1 MNDEEPTAK
10 VLKITPLESNGENP
24 LSPPCAPA
32 PDQLTQIKDGEANNN
47 TTNCTQAENFNEKT
61 KTSKRTKRMLMSN
74 LTHLINFYFSDSNIR
89 TSKFL
94 QQKLNDSEMTLQVL
108 MTFTKLKQ
116 LTTNENDVSLALRKC
131 SAIEFDGSKISLKK
145 ALSEIIEAGVDD
157 KTVYIENVDQKST
170 IEILKRIFEN
180 FGPVNFVSLPK
191 FKNSNRIKGF
201 AFVEFSTSEAA
212 QKSCKAAY
220 MNSQKFYSLYNWLK
234 SETNMKKFDS
244 EEISKFKVSDLP
256 DFNSIPCF
264 SEYSE
269 LNSLDV
275 LASRNLDQMT
285 IIPKSLWLNLKS
297 FYKQIQKNCQLSKS
311 SMYFTSPSSESSN
324 NPNYLPIRTNNTIT
338 FKFEIIRQTDAN
350 WFNEYHLRKL
360 LWDSNLTCVGIDFD
374 AKIVTLDETSAEILE
389 KLNFPKIKFFS
400 TAKTNLE
407 KPNSSYIDSKHGPS
421 THIRFDDDDELET
434 KKPKMDDE
442 GIVYF

>member
-1 MNDEEPTAK
+1 
-10 VLKITPLESNGENP
+10 
-24 LSPPCAPA
+24 
-32 PDQLTQIKDGEANNN
+32 
-47 TTNCTQAENFNEKT
+47 
-61 KTSKRTKRMLMSN
+61 
-74 LTHLINFYFSDSNIR
+74 
-89 TSKFL
+89 
-94 QQKLNDSEMTLQVL
+94 
-108 MTFTKLKQ
+108 
-116 LTTNENDVSLALRKC
+116 
-131 SAIEFDGSKISLKK
+131 
-145 ALSEIIEAGVDD
+145 
-157 KTVYIENVDQKST
+157 
-170 IEILKRIFEN
+170 
-180 FGPVNFVSLPK
+180 
-191 FKNSNRIKGF
+191 
-201 AFVEFSTSEAA
+201 
-212 QKSCKAAY
+212 

-350 WFNEYHLRKL
+350 WFNEYHLR
-360 LWDSNLTCVGIDFD
+360 VF
-374 AKIVTLDETSAEILE
+374 
-389 KLNFPKIKFFS
+389 
-400 TAKTNLE
+400 
-407 KPNSSYIDSKHGPS
+407 
-421 THIRFDDDDELET
+421 
-434 KKPKMDDE
+434 
-442 GIVYF
+442 